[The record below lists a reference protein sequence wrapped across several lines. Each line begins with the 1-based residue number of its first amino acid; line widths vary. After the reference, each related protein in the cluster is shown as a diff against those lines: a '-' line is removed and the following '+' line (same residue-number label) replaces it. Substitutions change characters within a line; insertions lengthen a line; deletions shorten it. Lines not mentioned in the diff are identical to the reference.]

1 MFDPRPSSPSEANL
15 LEEDA
20 LERAPE
26 VLVED
31 GVDDWV
37 EGRVGVA
44 QPEGEGEARALHLP
58 AKLEAEAG
66 NSKFASGVAA
76 TLGNSAAKF
85 CRAL

>member
-1 MFDPRPSSPSEANL
+1 MFNLPSPSEANL
-15 LEEDA
+15 LEEDP

-31 GVDDWV
+31 GVDDGV

-58 AKLEAEAG
+58 ASRRREIQNLCPRLGEFWVTG
-66 NSKFASGVAA
+66 WQKFG
-76 TLGNSAAKF
+76 
-85 CRAL
+85 